1 MACLHRLQRDNNC
14 DESHE
19 RRRTRTRRIETTV
32 DHTAELN
39 TPVVVP
45 WTEVVKRNNHKGK
58 LCHRPEAVMVQAE
71 GLTFTD
77 MLKKVKADREVQAV
91 SANFTGI
98 DMTRAGHLR
107 SFTTNKGTQ
116 DREIISRTLQN
127 AIGNNAKSIT
137 FKELT
142 KVQISD
148 VEEEATDDEIL
159 AAIAEKIGNID
170 AAFGHTRSSF
180 TGTEVDNRCLKCG
193 EIGHKSRDCQGN
205 SKCFLCEKEAT
216 DDHILGSYKCHIY
229 RRELEAT
236 KTK

>member
-1 MACLHRLQRDNNC
+1 M
-14 DESHE
+14 
-19 RRRTRTRRIETTV
+19 

-107 SFTTNKGTQ
+107 SFTTNKERKTGKLSPERYRTQ
-116 DREIISRTLQN
+116 S
-127 AIGNNAKSIT
+127 
-137 FKELT
+137 
-142 KVQISD
+142 
-148 VEEEATDDEIL
+148 ATMPNL
-159 AAIAEKIGNID
+159 
-170 AAFGHTRSSF
+170 SP
-180 TGTEVDNRCLKCG
+180 LK
-193 EIGHKSRDCQGN
+193 N
-205 SKCFLCEKEAT
+205 
-216 DDHILGSYKCHIY
+216 
-229 RRELEAT
+229 
-236 KTK
+236 